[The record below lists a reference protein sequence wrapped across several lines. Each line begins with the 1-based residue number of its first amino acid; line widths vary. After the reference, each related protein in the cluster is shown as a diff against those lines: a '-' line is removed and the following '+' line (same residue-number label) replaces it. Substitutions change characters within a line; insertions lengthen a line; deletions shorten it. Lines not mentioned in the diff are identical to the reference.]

1 MYVSSGFWFLC
12 LTGHV
17 LYIFMDHVTFTAL
30 YIQVLCVWL
39 APVFT
44 TVLASV
50 TEESFFKYHT
60 SLHDAVKGKLAA
72 SQLASISQS
81 LLHNF
86 KQHLNDIT
94 TGGEVFNT
102 CFVIQTILH
111 YSSDLKFTSVR
122 LTNII
127 LFYIEML
134 FSGRI
139 FT

>member
-1 MYVSSGFWFLC
+1 MFHQALGFCVSQDMSC
-12 LTGHV
+12 
-17 LYIFMDHVTFTAL
+17 IFSWIILTFTAS
-30 YIQVLCVWL
+30 YVQVLCVRL
-39 APVFT
+39 TPVFT
-44 TVLASV
+44 PVLASV

-81 LLHNF
+81 LLRNF

-111 YSSDLKFTSVR
+111 DSSDLKFTCQIDKHNSVLYR
-122 LTNII
+122 DAVWW
-127 LFYIEML
+127 
-134 FSGRI
+134 
-139 FT
+139 